1 MYPNALQWNA
11 LPLRQMDNAT
21 LLSYMHNVDEKGQA
35 DNARYQQKV
44 AALGQCRQ
52 TEDEV
57 WLKAQRDPAVKT
69 LEAADKLQDGYMTA
83 ARYINL
89 GFASLPDE
97 ETQKA
102 DVQGL

>member
-1 MYPNALQWNA
+1 
-11 LPLRQMDNAT
+11 MDNAT

-102 DVQGL
+102 EAKACEQVF